1 MKITLYH
8 SPGACSVAPY
18 ISLLEAGADFDV
30 TIVSLKQNQQF
41 TEEYA
46 TLNPK
51 RKVPYLVVDGKGLSE
66 NVAIQSWI
74 AETFPDAGL
83 LPSDSWDHKQAISYM
98 GWFGS
103 GMHPH
108 ITRHFKTG
116 KFCALPEAEADI
128 KARAK
133 TMLFEQLQLVDDVLA
148 GRTWFFDHFTA
159 CDAYFFWVFDRA
171 LREGFDLSEF
181 TNASAHNE
189 RVRARASVQKALA
202 HTAG

>member
-30 TIVSLKQNQQF
+30 TIVSLKKDEQF
-41 TEEYA
+41 SEEYA
-46 TLNPK
+46 ALNPK

-66 NVAIQSWI
+66 NVAIQCWI

-83 LPSDSWDHKQAISYM
+83 MPSGSWEQKQAMSYM

-108 ITRHFKTG
+108 ITRHFKTA
-116 KFCALPEAEADI
+116 KFCAVPEAEADI

-133 TMLFEQLQLVDDVLA
+133 AMLFEQLQLVDDVLS

-171 LREGFDLSEF
+171 LNEGFDLSEF
-181 TNASAHNE
+181 SNASAHND

-202 HTAG
+202 HKAP